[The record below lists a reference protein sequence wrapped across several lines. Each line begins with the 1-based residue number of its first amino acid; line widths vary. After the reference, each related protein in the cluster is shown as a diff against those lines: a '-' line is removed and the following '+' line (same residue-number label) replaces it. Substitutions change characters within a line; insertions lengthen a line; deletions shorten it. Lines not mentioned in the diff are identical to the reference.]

1 MKSVLVNSTSSM
13 PVQLMKLTRSVS
25 VTVRPTVLNL
35 RPTGSSSHGKPI
47 PTVSILSVGILLPV
61 ARHCDTR
68 CDQLVDVGR
77 AESRFLQNRAGMI
90 AVLRRRRRRAL
101 LAVRDED
108 RAVHG
113 FDVAEPGII
122 AIHDRAAIAHLWI
135 LHRFLER
142 RQLRPRS

>member
-1 MKSVLVNSTSSM
+1 MNSVLVKRTSSM

-61 ARHCDTR
+61 ARDRDAR
-68 CDQLVDVGR
+68 CDQLIDIR
-77 AESRFLQNRAGMI
+77 SAESRFLEDRARMI
-90 AVLRRRRRRAL
+90 AVLWRRRRCAL

-108 RAVHG
+108 RAV
-113 FDVAEPGII
+113 
-122 AIHDRAAIAHLWI
+122 
-135 LHRFLER
+135 
-142 RQLRPRS
+142 